1 VSEFE
6 PEYGAYDGY
15 ADPGVDG
22 GITPADLVAVEQS
35 AAEYGAARVLAEMTQ
50 AQQQQQ
56 QFNIDQQA
64 AKTLGEAE
72 QALRAHDP
80 GWDALRPYAASM
92 VAAHPTLLAPEALF
106 DPEIAAENLWNAAQA
121 GVGVE
126 NNQRAQA
133 KAADD
138 ERAFQRIKSEHRK
151 TWTAHMA
158 DSGQTIHDLL
168 ADS

>member
-1 VSEFE
+1 
-6 PEYGAYDGY
+6 
-15 ADPGVDG
+15 
-22 GITPADLVAVEQS
+22 
-35 AAEYGAARVLAEMTQ
+35 
-50 AQQQQQ
+50 
-56 QFNIDQQA
+56 
-64 AKTLGEAE
+64 
-72 QALRAHDP
+72 
-80 GWDALRPYAASM
+80 M